1 MNDRD
6 MESVNGAGDADAVIR
21 LDRLLDAVAA
31 GEHPET
37 DDKLIGLLADARAE
51 LDGASAA
58 APVTPPDINALLD
71 AESADAAGTAVTP
84 IGSARHRRRRGL
96 GLTGRA
102 AAAGGISVTGMVI
115 AGGVAAA
122 IAVGGFGVA
131 AYHGAIPGIPA
142 RDAVTDEQ
150 EYRPEGGPATTS
162 ESERSTTPGAS
173 SSATSESASEEP
185 SESGTTSGTE
195 SVGSSTE
202 TEGSADPTEGGGTT
216 EPTGGSDEPGEPSD
230 PDEPGEPSD
239 PDGTEAPSEGEDPTW
254 TEPETPGE
262 TSDPDV
268 PSEPGVPTNDKV
280 DDGTTGQAAAAAAI
294 AGS

>member
-31 GEHPET
+31 GERPDT
-37 DDKLIGLLADARAE
+37 DDKLIGLLVDARAE
-51 LDGASAA
+51 LDATTAA
-58 APVTPPDINALLD
+58 APVAPPDINALLD
-71 AESADAAGTAVTP
+71 AEDAEYAESAGAAVTP

-142 RDAVTDEQ
+142 RDEVTDEQ
-150 EYRPEGGPATTS
+150 QDLPEGKPAGAS
-162 ESERSTTPGAS
+162 GSERSTTPGAAS
-173 SSATSESASEEP
+173 SSASESDGEEP
-185 SESGTTSGTE
+185 SESETTSGTE
-195 SVGSSTE
+195 SDGSSTE
-202 TEGSADPTEGGGTT
+202 TEGSVDPTEGDGTT
-216 EPTGGSDEPGEPSD
+216 EPTEGSDES
-230 PDEPGEPSD
+230 GEPSD
-239 PDGTEAPSEGEDPTW
+239 PDGTEAPGEGEDPTW
-254 TEPETPGE
+254 TEPEAPGE
-262 TSDPDV
+262 TSDPGM
-268 PSEPGVPTNDKV
+268 PSEPGTPSTEKI
-280 DDGTTGQAAAAAAI
+280 DDGTTGEAAAAAI

>member
-31 GEHPET
+31 GEHPKT
-37 DDKLIGLLADARAE
+37 DDKLIGLLADARTE

-71 AESADAAGTAVTP
+71 AESDDAAGAAVTP
-84 IGSARHRRRRGL
+84 IESARNRRRRGL

-102 AAAGGISVTGMVI
+102 AAAGGISITGMVI

-150 EYRPEGGPATTS
+150 EYRPEGGRAATS
-162 ESERSTTPGAS
+162 ESERATAPGAS
-173 SSATSESASEEP
+173 SSSTSGSAGEEP
-185 SESGTTSGTE
+185 SESETTSGTE
-195 SVGSSTE
+195 SDGSSTE
-202 TEGSADPTEGGGTT
+202 TESSTDPTEGDGTT
-216 EPTGGSDEPGEPSD
+216 EPTEGSDES
-230 PDEPGEPSD
+230 GEPSD

-254 TEPETPGE
+254 TEPEAPGE
-262 TSDPDV
+262 TSEPDV

-280 DDGTTGQAAAAAAI
+280 DDGTTGQAAAAI

>member
-31 GEHPET
+31 GERPET
-37 DDKLIGLLADARAE
+37 DDRLLGLLADARAE
-51 LDGASAA
+51 LDAADTA

-71 AESADAAGTAVTP
+71 ADAAVTP
-84 IGSARHRRRRGL
+84 IDSGRHRRGL
-96 GLTGRA
+96 GFTGRA

-142 RDAVTDEQ
+142 RNEVVDGRQNHPEDETVV
-150 EYRPEGGPATTS
+150 GSG
-162 ESERSTTPGAS
+162 SERSSTPGAS
-173 SSATSESASEEP
+173 SSSASESASDEP
-185 SESGTTSGTE
+185 SESGTTSATESDGSSTGTE
-195 SVGSSTE
+195 SST
-202 TEGSADPTEGGGTT
+202 DPTEGGGTT
-216 EPTGGSDEPGEPSD
+216 EPTEGTDES
-230 PDEPGEPSD
+230 GEPSD
-239 PDGTEAPSEGEDPTW
+239 PDGTEAPGEGEDPTW
-254 TEPETPGE
+254 TEPETPGG
-262 TSDPDV
+262 TSDADV
-268 PSEPGVPTNDKV
+268 PSEPGVPSTDKV
-280 DDGTTGQAAAAAAI
+280 DDGTTGQAAAGAI

>member
-6 MESVNGAGDADAVIR
+6 MESVNGGGDADAVIR

-31 GEHPET
+31 GEYPET
-37 DDKLIGLLADARAE
+37 DDKIIGLLADARAE
-51 LDGASAA
+51 LDAASAA
-58 APVTPPDINALLD
+58 VSVTPPDINALLD
-71 AESADAAGTAVTP
+71 AESADTAGAAVTP
-84 IGSARHRRRRGL
+84 IESARHRRLRGL
-96 GLTGRA
+96 GFTGRA
-102 AAAGGISVTGMVI
+102 AVAGGISVTGMVI

-150 EYRPEGGPATTS
+150 EYRPEGGAATTS

-195 SVGSSTE
+195 SDGSSTE
-202 TEGSADPTEGGGTT
+202 AEGSTDPTEGGGTT
-216 EPTGGSDEPGEPSD
+216 ESTEGA
-230 PDEPGEPSD
+230 DEPGEPSD